1 MLQKVSNFE
10 NLILD
15 DETLV
20 EELCNTR
27 QNYDLYM
34 ERLQEALKQRKN
46 LIDRQQPFL
55 PVATRGVILYKAIS
69 NMILL
74 SSLYHF
80 RLVGI
85 NLSFDLRSV
94 YE

>member
-20 EELCNTR
+20 EELGSTR
-27 QNYDLYM
+27 QNYDLHM
-34 ERLQEALKQRKN
+34 DRLQEALKQRKN
-46 LIDRQQPFL
+46 LIDRQQAFL
-55 PVATRGVILYKAIS
+55 PVAMRGVILYKAMS
-69 NMILL
+69 NMIML

-80 RLVGI
+80 RLVSI
-85 NLSFDLRSV
+85 NLILIRKCL
-94 YE
+94 